1 MINTARIQELKD
13 EVGEDD
19 LIEVIALFCE
29 EVEEV
34 LQSLDATEQSDIPAQ
49 LHFLKGSALNI
60 GLDAVSELCR
70 TEESRLKTDPTASAD
85 IGAIRTAYAAAKD
98 VLLKPGTS
106 RPRSRLFPS

>member
-19 LIEVIALFCE
+19 LVEVIELFCE
-29 EVEEV
+29 EVEDV
-34 LQSLDATEQSDIPAQ
+34 LRALDSTPQDQMAAQ

-60 GLDAVSELCR
+60 GLDDVSELC
-70 TEESRLKTDPTASAD
+70 EQQENRLKSDPVATAD
-85 IGAIRTAYAAAKD
+85 VNMIRVTYAASKEA
-98 VLLKPGTS
+98 LLKPGTS